1 MDIERGQIVNDPR
14 FISAI
19 LLAYF
24 QIHGQDL
31 TVSTESIEC
40 LYLATQGDPFDPKH
54 QVFAVVYQ
62 EADPHEHEHTI
73 TFYGHQ
79 N

>member
-1 MDIERGQIVNDPR
+1 MNNDPK

-31 TVSTESIEC
+31 TVSTDSIEC
-40 LYLATQGDPFDPKH
+40 LYLATQGDPFDQHH
-54 QVFAVVYQ
+54 QVFGALYQ
-62 EADPHEHEHTI
+62 EADPHEDEHT
-73 TFYGHQ
+73 TAFYGHQ